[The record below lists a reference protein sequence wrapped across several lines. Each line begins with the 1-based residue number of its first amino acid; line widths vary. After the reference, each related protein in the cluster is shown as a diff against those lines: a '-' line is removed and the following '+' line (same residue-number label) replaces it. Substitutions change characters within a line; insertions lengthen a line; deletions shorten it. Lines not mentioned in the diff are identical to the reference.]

1 MRTALLFCLWLACSG
16 SLLADPVQ
24 QEVEA
29 QIVVLTNR
37 ERAKLALPPLESDD
51 TLVLVSRGHSEEMA
65 RLNYFEHESPTP
77 GLKEPWDRANKAGVD
92 SDEFGENLF
101 FSEGHSATKL
111 AKLALTAWMKSPGHR
126 ANLLSPNF
134 TRVGIGLARHNKQI
148 YVTQMFSAALDPYPP
163 ATK

>member
-1 MRTALLFCLWLACSG
+1 MRMALLFCLWLACSG
-16 SLLADPVQ
+16 VLLADPLQ
-24 QEVEA
+24 DAVEA

-37 ERAKLALPPLESDD
+37 ERVKLGLSPLQADG
-51 TLVLVSRGHSEEMA
+51 TLVMVSRGHSEEMA

-101 FSEGHSATKL
+101 FSEGHPVTKL
-111 AKLALTAWMKSPGHR
+111 ANLAMTAWMKSPGHR

-134 TRVGIGLARHNKQI
+134 TRVGIGLASFKKQI
-148 YVTQMFSAALDPYPP
+148 YVTQMFSASLDPYPP
-163 ATK
+163 TK